1 MGSTYDRRRFLG
13 SAAMTM
19 AATQFGILGTAGA
32 QSSQGKAPE
41 VPPIPP
47 GTNTSLGP
55 LKQVDAG
62 VFALRREHH
71 AREHALARVRVCAS
85 RGRRRRRR
93 DGDRRSDEMIPVRN
107 CTGWRRS
114 EDVVIAGMSV
124 VRLRKEV
131 NTEVGSRRSAGGRAR
146 GGLALAL
153 GHPPGGRRRW

>member
-1 MGSTYDRRRFLG
+1 
-13 SAAMTM
+13 MTM

-71 AREHALARVRVCAS
+71 AREHALARVRLCAR
-85 RGRRRRRR
+85 RGRRRRGR

-124 VRLRKEV
+124 VCLRKEV
-131 NTEVGSRRSAGGRAR
+131 NT
-146 GGLALAL
+146 
-153 GHPPGGRRRW
+153 